1 MVALEEMSEDQ
12 SYYSSSSGDHEQ
24 LKQYKW
30 DYLLRYLSKKEKK
43 RRDGRVDIN
52 KRETH
57 DGAEI

>member
-1 MVALEEMSEDQ
+1 MSEDQ